1 MLLTNHAIL
10 RKHIKTEDG
19 KTPFNMEEKR
29 EAGESFFFFFNFPKT
44 IKKSAKKIILE
55 SSAVCIT

>member
-19 KTPFNMEEKR
+19 KAPFNMEEKR
-29 EAGESFFFFFNFPKT
+29 EAGESFFFFNFPKT

-55 SSAVCIT
+55 NSAVCIT